1 VSLQFII
8 GRSGSGKSEYCL
20 NAVRD
25 RLRADPDGA
34 PIVLLVPEQAS
45 YLAEY
50 ALVTTPGLAGTVR
63 AQVLSFRR
71 LAYRIL
77 QETGGID
84 RQALDDV
91 GKKMLLYRILE
102 RRRSE
107 LKTLMPERLQPGYL
121 DALLELIR
129 ELKRYDHSP
138 EQLADFAGR
147 LDRLMPQR
155 MPLLEDKL
163 HDLRLIYG
171 EYEQALAASYFDAD
185 NMYPLAAARVA
196 EAAVFSR
203 SEFWIDGFHG
213 FTPQELK
220 VVEALLAA
228 GADVKM
234 TLCLD
239 RPRGPYEK
247 PHELDLFHPTAV
259 TMSKLCERAGELNVP
274 VLDPIVLDEP
284 AKGRFRLSPML
295 AHLEKH
301 FQRPVP
307 WVGAGGTNA
316 GKPPEIRL
324 YAAMNR
330 RAEVEGAARDIL
342 RAARDEG
349 LRWRD
354 MAVIVRDLEAYL
366 DLIER
371 VFTDYG
377 IPVFRDQKRSVVHHP
392 LIEFVRA
399 ALDVVRTHWRYDSV
413 FRCVKTDFFL
423 VPGREDRRAMDE
435 LENYVL
441 AFGIQG
447 SLWTHPD
454 RWTFRP
460 SDGLIADE
468 AEADA
473 EEEPGKAMEAYLE
486 RIHRARMDVVR
497 PLAAFERRVRQCV
510 HAEGFVEALVALL
523 DDVRAAERLERWSE
537 AELAAGNPEKARE
550 HVQVWSGLMDALDQI
565 VEVLGQEPVGLD
577 TFGDILEA
585 GLKELTLGLVPP
597 SLDQVL
603 IGSPERTRAANI
615 RRCYLLGVVDGTY
628 PANLPENGILSEQER
643 ERLADAGFEL
653 APGSRRRLLD
663 DQFLIYSALTMAGEQ
678 LWLSYPLA
686 DEEGKALRPSELI
699 RRVKRLFPRIEERFL
714 DLEPNVS
721 MDAAAQ
727 AEFVAGPEQAL
738 PHLLAQLRRWTRGEE
753 IAPVW
758 WDAYNWFAAHP
769 AWRLQLGRRLAGL
782 FYTNGVRPLGSD
794 LSRAL
799 YGPVLR
805 AGVSRL
811 ERFASC
817 PFAHYASY
825 GLRLKPRRIYRL
837 EAPDVGQLF
846 HAALGILA
854 LELRRERLSWG
865 ELTPAENERRAGEI
879 VDRLAPRLQSR
890 ILLSSGRYR
899 HITRKLKSIVVRAAT
914 VLGEHAR
921 RSDFVPVGLEVAFGD
936 GAELPPLVFTLPGG
950 VRMEIVGRIDRVD
963 LARTDAGL
971 FVRVIDYKS
980 SRTSLRLGDIY
991 HGLSLQMLT
1000 YLDVVLSNAER
1011 WLGEAVRPAGVLY
1024 FHVHRPL
1031 LQTDNPIPAEAAEA
1045 ERFRRHRMTGLVT
1058 ADTKAVHAMDRT
1070 LAQGETRSEII
1081 PVALKKDG
1089 GFQAYSSVVTP
1100 EQWERLRRYVR
1111 AVIRTIGEEIMAGR
1125 ADIAPYRDGDETPC
1139 RFCEYRAVCQFDPAF
1154 GGNAYR
1160 RLADGSK
1167 DVWWALMERAAAE
1180 ADSREERAGR
1190 RSEAEDDRE
1199 GGADHDDNAK

>member
-1 VSLQFII
+1 VPLQFII

-20 NAVRD
+20 NAIRE
-25 RLRADPDGA
+25 RLKADPDGE

-84 RQALDDV
+84 RQALDDT

-102 RRRSE
+102 RRKADLR
-107 LKTLMPERLQPGYL
+107 TLMPDGLQPGYL

-129 ELKRYDHSP
+129 ELKRYDHTP
-138 EQLADFAGR
+138 EQLAAFTER
-147 LDRLMPQR
+147 FDRLVPQR
-155 MPLLEDKL
+155 TPLLEDKL
-163 HDLRLIYG
+163 CDLQLIYR
-171 EYEQALAASYFDAD
+171 EYEQALAANYFDAD
-185 NMYPLAAARVA
+185 DMYPLAAARIA
-196 EAAVFSR
+196 DAASVR
-203 SEFWIDGFHG
+203 RTEFWIDGFHG

-228 GADVKM
+228 GAGVKL

-239 RPRGPYEK
+239 RPRGPGEK

-259 TMSKLCERAGELNVP
+259 TMSKLCERAGELNIP
-274 VLDPIVLDEP
+274 VLDCIVLGEP
-284 AKGRFRLSPML
+284 GEGRFKNSPML

-301 FQRPVP
+301 FQRPLP
-307 WVGAGGTNA
+307 WAGADGPGS
-316 GKPPEIRL
+316 GRPPGIRL
-324 YAAMNR
+324 FAAVNR
-330 RAEVEGAARDIL
+330 RAEVEGAAREIL

-366 DLIER
+366 DLVER
-371 VFTDYG
+371 IFTDYG
-377 IPVFRDQKRSVVHHP
+377 IPVFRDQKRSVAHHP

-399 ALDVVRTHWRYDSV
+399 ALDVVRTRWRYDSV
-413 FRCVKTDFFL
+413 FRCIKTDFFL
-423 VPGREDRRAMDE
+423 ESGGEDRGAMDE

-447 SLWTHPD
+447 SRWTSPE

-460 SDGLIADE
+460 TDELTAEE
-468 AEADA
+468 AETGAGG
-473 EEEPGKAMEAYLE
+473 EPGEPENAFLE
-486 RIHRARMDVVR
+486 RIHRTRMAVVR
-497 PLAAFERRVRQCV
+497 PLAAFEQRVRKCSN
-510 HAEGFVEALVALL
+510 AEDFVEALVALL
-523 DDVRAAERLERWSE
+523 EDVQAAERLERWSE
-537 AELAAGNPEKARE
+537 AELEAGNPEKARE

-565 VEVLGQEPVGLD
+565 VEVLGRETVGLEA
-577 TFGDILEA
+577 FIGILEA
-585 GLKELTLGLVPP
+585 GLEDLTLGLVPP

-615 RRCYLLGVVDGTY
+615 RRCYLLGVIDGTY

-643 ERLADAGFEL
+643 DRLADAGFEL

-663 DQFLIYSALTMAGEQ
+663 DQFLIYSAFTMAGEQ

-699 RRVKRLFPRIEERFL
+699 RRVKRLFPHVRERFL
-714 DLEPNVS
+714 ELEPNAS
-721 MDAAAQ
+721 MDEAAQ
-727 AEFVAGPEQAL
+727 AEFAAGPQQAL
-738 PHLLAQLRRWTRGEE
+738 NHVLVQLRRWTQGAE
-753 IAPVW
+753 ISPVW
-758 WDAYNWFAAHP
+758 WDAYNWLTERP
-769 AWRLQLGRRLAGL
+769 DWRRQLGSRLAGL
-782 FYTNGVRPLGSD
+782 FYTNDVRPLSSD

-805 AGVSRL
+805 AGVSRM
-811 ERFASC
+811 ERFAAC

-825 GLRLKPRRIYRL
+825 GLRLKPRRVYRL

-846 HAALGILA
+846 HAALGMLA
-854 LELRRERLSWG
+854 LELKHEGRSWA
-865 ELTPAENERRAGEI
+865 ELPQEENERRAGAI
-879 VDRLAPRLQSR
+879 VDRLAPALQSR

-899 HITRKLKSIVVRAAT
+899 HINRKLKAIVVRAAA
-914 VLGEHAR
+914 VLREHAR
-921 RSDFVPVGLEVAFGD
+921 RSDFAPVGVEVAFGS
-936 GAELPPLVFTLPGG
+936 GAELPPLVFTLKNG
-950 VRMEIVGRIDRVD
+950 VRMEVVGRIDRVD
-963 LARTDAGL
+963 QARTDDGL
-971 FVRVIDYKS
+971 YVRIIDYKS
-980 SRTSLRLGDIY
+980 SRTALHLGSVY
-991 HGLSLQMLT
+991 YGLSLQMLT

-1011 WLGEAVRPAGVLY
+1011 WLGEAARPAGVLY

-1031 LQTDNPIPAEAAEA
+1031 LQTNNPIPAEAAEA
-1045 ERFRRHRMTGLVT
+1045 ERFRRYRMTGLVT
-1058 ADTKAVHAMDRT
+1058 AETAAVFAMDHS
-1070 LAQGETRSEII
+1070 LSQGQTRSEII

-1089 GFQAYSSVVTP
+1089 GFQAYASVAAP
-1100 EQWERLRRYVR
+1100 EQWDRLRRYVR
-1111 AVIRTIGEEIMAGR
+1111 AAIRSIGQEIMGGR
-1125 ADIAPYRDGDETPC
+1125 ADIAPYRAGNETPC

-1154 GGNAYR
+1154 EGNAYR
-1160 RLADGSK
+1160 RLAAGGK
-1167 DVWWALMERAAAE
+1167 DVWWPLLESAAAE
-1180 ADSREERAGR
+1180 ENAEHPEGGGR
-1190 RSEAEDDRE
+1190 DDRLSE
-1199 GGADHDDNAK
+1199 